1 MPKSVDGLMR
11 YLRDKKGISISGS
24 TQKRK
29 LRNIGYYHGYKGFRF
44 IGKSTNA
51 IPYTDFKELM
61 AIYEFDM
68 QLKSLLYPQLM
79 FIETALKN
87 YVLEEI
93 LLEGNSA
100 NGLYAIFGRKRKTK
114 RSIKTSIIS
123 ARSCILMSNKGVR
136 QQEGSCTA
144 FLPQG
149 HERAYLG
156 DI

>member
-1 MPKSVDGLMR
+1 VCGLPKSVDGLMR

-93 LLEGNSA
+93 LLEGNSD
-100 NGLYAIFGRKRKTK
+100 NFNYIYTK
-114 RSIKTSIIS
+114 LLTDYTRFSDKLL
-123 ARSCILMSNKGVR
+123 C
-136 QQEGSCTA
+136 
-144 FLPQG
+144 FL
-149 HERAYLG
+149 
-156 DI
+156 

>member
-93 LLEGNSA
+93 AKTQTIHILYSA
-100 NGLYAIFGRKRKTK
+100 NIL
-114 RSIKTSIIS
+114 SIVFFL
-123 ARSCILMSNKGVR
+123 ILQMR
-136 QQEGSCTA
+136 C
-144 FLPQG
+144 
-149 HERAYLG
+149 R
-156 DI
+156 